1 MTMTDSYYKLTDQD
15 FKTRKG
21 YANETLWGEGV
32 THTAAG
38 DGGGLCSDGLI
49 HWYVSPELALL
60 LNPIHAKISNPI
72 VWEVMV
78 SGRTVREGDIKG
90 GSQIVTTLRQI
101 KAAEPTTTQRIAFAL
116 LCAKFVYHND
126 SFCSCADAWLAG
138 DDRAEVAAARASRE
152 AEWTA
157 WADAWATAWATD
169 PDAAA
174 RAPAWTAD
182 AAAWAA
188 ASAAAAAA
196 RAAAWAA
203 DAAARAGRTIDLPG
217 LARQALANEWNG
229 EGTIN
234 HD

>member
-101 KAAEPTTTQRIAFAL
+101 KAAEPTTTQRVAFAI

-126 SFCSCADAWLAG
+126 SFCSWADAWLAG
-138 DDRAEVAAARASRE
+138 DDRAETAASMAAR
-152 AEWTA
+152 T
-157 WADAWATAWATD
+157 
-169 PDAAA
+169 
-174 RAPAWTAD
+174 
-182 AAAWAA
+182 AWAA
-188 ASAAAAAA
+188 AMADVSEDGD
-196 RAAAWAA
+196 AA
-203 DAAARAGRTIDLPG
+203 DAAARAAAAASAAARADDADAAVRAAEAVWVATWAADAGRAIDLPG
-217 LARQALANEWNG
+217 LALK
-229 EGTIN
+229 
-234 HD
+234 